1 MAPASAIAA
10 RQVPITDPAISV
22 GNAIFRCEPVLCGE
36 SFFAAPAPWSG
47 CIGDKTLLLP
57 FGHAFPS
64 TAGKAFEWPITDLV
78 LHPLCPFDPIAEID
92 IGQVSFRRSA
102 DVVENDVVP
111 KPGAS
116 LVVRIVE
123 AVDHRQPVTLI
134 IREASSDQ
142 APLLGTD
149 PRLTIFDHI
158 ARYAGVFHHIC
169 EIGFFHLRHPA
180 TGVTCSEIFLQQ
192 FEYFFHDYV
201 SCDHSD
207 VALFV

>member
-1 MAPASAIAA
+1 M
-10 RQVPITDPAISV
+10 
-22 GNAIFRCEPVLCGE
+22 
-36 SFFAAPAPWSG
+36 
-47 CIGDKTLLLP
+47 
-57 FGHAFPS
+57 
-64 TAGKAFEWPITDLV
+64 
-78 LHPLCPFDPIAEID
+78 
-92 IGQVSFRRSA
+92 
-102 DVVENDVVP
+102 VENDVVP

-192 FEYFFHDYV
+192 FELFRRGPWAAFRGDQIVMGFQRSFLCRGWLEFIRHDTHRDASLAV
-201 SCDHSD
+201 ETGWAIGDRLTAAKTD
-207 VALFV
+207 AAQRFVQLVGIVAAQFGEHLAFALARQIRTRRRAGHEKAREANRCGHFRLHPFRG